1 MEFLIKILNQKSTLP
16 LFIRLIIKTGSIN
29 KNDNIGKK
37 KRYISYKTLNTI
49 ILLLLSNIFFGQNFN
64 KYYNHINKA
73 ELNIINNNF
82 KNAILNYDSAFTFSE
97 SPFAKD
103 IHNAIIC
110 SKKLKLQNK
119 LNDYSMLMLKNKS
132 LKPSY
137 YKKHN
142 RKFYKAKKDEI
153 KKKYIEKL
161 NSYTYKLF
169 EDLYKKDQKIR
180 TNKNYI
186 YGRNKIHKTDSLSFV
201 AFKNYIDKKKFP
213 DESFFLD
220 NPFQNN
226 LHLFVT
232 HWHQAGFE
240 IDSILLLA
248 VKNLKFINIDYA
260 YINEMEDGLRKNSKY
275 GIVTMLEYRNKI
287 KLIKRTNND
296 ILQINKRRK
305 KIGLCTYDEYIKKIL
320 FFKKNKD
327 FYYQTGYSVIT
338 IAGKSGKIVY
348 NQFTN

>member
-1 MEFLIKILNQKSTLP
+1 VL
-16 LFIRLIIKTGSIN
+16 
-29 KNDNIGKK
+29 KNTNGLKDFMLLLKK
-37 KRYISYKTLNTI
+37 KLMNSKSLHILNTI
-49 ILLLLSNIFFGQNFN
+49 IFLLLSNILFGQNFN
-64 KYYNHINKA
+64 KYYNYINKA

-82 KNAILNYDSAFTFSE
+82 KNAILNYDSAFTFSV

-110 SKKLKLQNK
+110 SEKLKLQDK

-180 TNKNYI
+180 TNKNYT
-186 YGRNKIHKTDSLSFV
+186 YGRDKIHKTDSLSFV
-201 AFKNYIDKKKFP
+201 AFKDYIAKNKFP

-248 VKNLKFINIDYA
+248 VKNLEFINIDYA
-260 YINEMEDGLRKNSKY
+260 YINEMEVSLHKNSKY
-275 GIVTMLEYRNKI
+275 GLVIMLNYHNKT
-287 KLIKRTNND
+287 KPIKRTNND

-305 KIGLCTYDEYIKKIL
+305 EIGLCTYEEYIKKIS
-320 FFKKNKD
+320 FFKKDND
-327 FYYQTGYSVIT
+327 FYYQTGYSVVT
-338 IAGKSGKIVY
+338 IAGRSGKIVY
-348 NQFTN
+348 DRFTN